1 MPDAHAPIQPDE
13 LDGLFAR
20 FAPLGA
26 CALAVSGGSDST
38 ALMVLYADWLRRRRE
53 QPKGCTVLTVDH
65 GLRPSSADEARAV
78 AATAAELGFRHATLP
93 WEGQKPRAGIQA
105 AARAARYRLMGDY
118 MRTHGLSLLLTGHT
132 RDDQAE
138 TLLMRL
144 ARGSGLDGLCAM
156 APLTP
161 LGEHGADAGD
171 GGLWIGRPFL
181 DVPKLT
187 LIATLEA
194 RRMRWM
200 EDPSN
205 IAPEFERARLRAA
218 RIQLDALGL
227 TPDMLALSAA
237 RLARARRAVEA
248 MVDEVC
254 DPGAGAVQVDE
265 ACGAVLIH
273 RSALRQMTEE
283 VALRVLERA
292 ILAAGGGERPSLGKL
307 EAVVRA
313 LWEARA
319 GGRRAGQ
326 GTGQSRWTLA
336 RALITAEPEVVRVE
350 RELGREPL
358 PELTLAPGAAALWDG
373 RFWVSVGTAYAGGS
387 LTVRALG
394 EAVLRELRRRR
405 LVAEGPSRAAATVP
419 ALWRGEEMIAAPS
432 LGFWSSAHAH
442 DQLDAVFA
450 GLGTP
455 PDAAS
460 AQAGHRAD
468 HGAGRRAG
476 HRAGSAP
483 KGRILS

>member
-1 MPDAHAPIQPDE
+1 MPETHAPIQPDE

-20 FAPLGA
+20 FASLGA

-53 QPKGCTVLTVDH
+53 QPKRCTVLTVDH
-65 GLRPSSADEARAV
+65 GLRQSSAGEARAV
-78 AATAAELGFRHATLP
+78 AATAAELGFRHATLA

-118 MRTHGLSLLLTGHT
+118 MLAHGIGLLLTGHT

-144 ARGSGLDGLCAM
+144 ARGSGLDGLAAM

-161 LGEHGADAGD
+161 LGEHGADAED

-187 LIATLEA
+187 LTATLEA
-194 RRMRWM
+194 RKLRWM

-218 RIQLDALGL
+218 RIHLDALGL

-254 DPGAGAVQVDE
+254 DPQAGAVRVDD
-265 ACGAVLIH
+265 ACGAVLVD
-273 RSALRQMTEE
+273 RGALRQIAEE

-292 ILAAGGGERPSLGKL
+292 ILAAGGGERPSLSKL
-307 EAVVRA
+307 EAVVRG
-313 LWEARA
+313 LWEAACQRPEHGSKQGPEDGPEPLDPGARPDHGGARRGARGARA
-319 GGRRAGQ
+319 GPRATAGAHPCPGRRRPLGRALLGERGQGVRRRAGQ
-326 GTGQSRWTLA
+326 GAGSGRGQPARPAPAPPRCRGCLA
-336 RALITAEPEVVRVE
+336 GSCNGAGAVAGRGDCRCPVARILELRPRA
-350 RELGREPL
+350 
-358 PELTLAPGAAALWDG
+358 GAA
-373 RFWVSVGTAYAGGS
+373 
-387 LTVRALG
+387 
-394 EAVLRELRRRR
+394 
-405 LVAEGPSRAAATVP
+405 
-419 ALWRGEEMIAAPS
+419 
-432 LGFWSSAHAH
+432 
-442 DQLDAVFA
+442 
-450 GLGTP
+450 
-455 PDAAS
+455 
-460 AQAGHRAD
+460 
-468 HGAGRRAG
+468 
-476 HRAGSAP
+476 
-483 KGRILS
+483 

>member
-1 MPDAHAPIQPDE
+1 MDETHAPIQPDE
-13 LDGLFAR
+13 LDSLFVR
-20 FAPLGA
+20 FESLGA

-53 QPKGCTVLTVDH
+53 QPKRCTVLTVDH
-65 GLRPSSADEARAV
+65 GLRQSSAGEARAV
-78 AATAAELGFRHATLP
+78 AATAAELGFRHATLA

-118 MRTHGLSLLLTGHT
+118 MLAHGINLLLTGHT

-144 ARGSGLDGLCAM
+144 ARGSGLDGLAAM

-161 LGEHGADAGD
+161 LGEHGADAED

-187 LIATLEA
+187 LRATLEA
-194 RRMRWM
+194 RKLRWM

-205 IAPEFERARLRAA
+205 IAPEFERARLRAV
-218 RIQLDALGL
+218 RVQLDTLGL
-227 TPDMLALSAA
+227 TADMLALSAA

-254 DPGAGAVQVDE
+254 DPEAGAVRVDD
-265 ACGAVLIH
+265 ACGAVLVD
-273 RSALRQMTEE
+273 RGALRQIAEE

-292 ILAAGGGERPSLGKL
+292 ILAAGGGERPSLSKL
-307 EAVVRA
+307 EVVVRG

-319 GGRRAGQ
+319 SGQ
-326 GTGQSRWTLA
+326 SAAQSKAQRTDQSRWTLA
-336 RALITAEPEVVRVE
+336 RALITAEPRVVRVE

-373 RFWVSVGTAYAGGS
+373 RFWVSVGKAYAGAPVK
-387 LTVRALG
+387 VRPLG
-394 EAVLRELRRRR
+394 EANLRDLRRRR
-405 LVAEGPSRAAATVP
+405 LVAEGASRGAATVP
-419 ALWRGEEMIAAPS
+419 ALWRGEEIVAAPS
-432 LGFWSSAHAH
+432 LGYWSSAHARE
-442 DQLDAVFA
+442 QLDAVFA

-455 PDAAS
+455 RNV
-460 AQAGHRAD
+460 AGALMGLR
-468 HGAGRRAG
+468 G
-476 HRAGSAP
+476 GSAS

>member
-1 MPDAHAPIQPDE
+1 MDETHAPIQPDE

-20 FAPLGA
+20 FAALGP

-53 QPKGCTVLTVDH
+53 QPKRCTVLTVDH
-65 GLRPSSADEARAV
+65 GLRQSSAGEARAV
-78 AATAAELGFRHATLP
+78 AATAAELGFRHATLA

-118 MRTHGLSLLLTGHT
+118 MLAHGINLLLTGHT

-144 ARGSGLDGLCAM
+144 ARGSGLDGLAAM

-161 LGEHGADAGD
+161 LGEHGADTEED

-187 LIATLEA
+187 LRASLEA
-194 RRMRWM
+194 RKLRWM

-254 DPGAGAVQVDE
+254 NPEAGAVRVDD
-265 ACGAVLIH
+265 ACGAVLVD
-273 RSALRQMTEE
+273 RGALRQIAEE

-292 ILAAGGGERPSLGKL
+292 ILAAGGGERPSLSKL
-307 EAVVRA
+307 EVVVRG
-313 LWEARA
+313 LWEAR
-319 GGRRAGQ
+319 GSGQ
-326 GTGQSRWTLA
+326 STALSKSQSRWTLA
-336 RALITAEPEVVRVE
+336 RALITAEPGVVRVE

-373 RFWVSVGTAYAGGS
+373 RFWVSVGKAYAGAS
-387 LTVRALG
+387 VKARALG
-394 EAVLRELRRRR
+394 EANLRDLRRRR
-405 LVAEGPSRAAATVP
+405 LVAEGASRGAATVP
-419 ALWRGEEMIAAPS
+419 ALWRGEEIVAAPS
-432 LGFWSSAHAH
+432 LGFWSSAHARE
-442 DQLDAVFA
+442 QLDAVFA
-450 GLGTP
+450 GLGTRNV
-455 PDAAS
+455 AG
-460 AQAGHRAD
+460 AQTGHR
-468 HGAGRRAG
+468 
-476 HRAGSAP
+476 
-483 KGRILS
+483 

>member
-1 MPDAHAPIQPDE
+1 MPETHAPIQPDE

-20 FAPLGA
+20 FASLGP

-38 ALMVLYADWLRRRRE
+38 ALMVLYADWLRQRRASI
-53 QPKGCTVLTVDH
+53 KHCTVLTVDH

-78 AATAAELGFRHATLP
+78 AATAAELGYRHATLP

-118 MRTHGLSLLLTGHT
+118 MRTHGINLLLTGHT

-144 ARGSGLDGLCAM
+144 ARGSGLDGLSAM
-156 APLTP
+156 APLAP
-161 LGEHGADAGD
+161 LGDYGAPGADAED

-187 LIATLEA
+187 LRATLEA

-254 DPGAGAVQVDE
+254 DPEAGMVQVDQ

-273 RSALRQMTEE
+273 RRVLRQTAEE

-313 LWEARA
+313 LWEARD
-319 GGRRAGQ
+319 GRRGSQ
-326 GTGQSRWTLA
+326 DQSRWTLA
-336 RALITAEPEVVRVE
+336 RALITAEPDVVRVE

-373 RFWVSVGTAYAGGS
+373 RFWVSAGTAYAGGP
-387 LTVRALG
+387 LAVRALG
-394 EAVLRELRRRR
+394 EAALRELRRRR
-405 LVAEGPSRAAATVP
+405 LVAEGPARGAATVP
-419 ALWRGEEMIAAPS
+419 ALWRGDEMIAAPS

-455 PDAAS
+455 PNVAG
-460 AQAGHRAD
+460 AQTSHGGGHR
-468 HGAGRRAG
+468 RSQPAG

-483 KGRILS
+483 KRRILS